1 VLEVVDQSADMRTL
15 VHPSQSFAPGH
26 GELSA
31 GAVVKVSSVTGPLRA
46 GHLASGA
53 TGPGPARQTT
63 TEIRTPGSRPSTR
76 RDRDGRIVPHQEEEG
91 MVDDDWCVYAR
102 IAVGP
107 TEIPVAA
114 ACRGALR
121 SHLQVGVCSTGLNDE
136 RRVLD

>member
-1 VLEVVDQSADMRTL
+1 VKAPGCLEVVDQSADMRTL
-15 VHPSQSFAPGH
+15 VHPSPEFAPGH

-53 TGPGPARQTT
+53 DRAGPGASNHNGDQDAGFSTIDSKRIAPVASSRTRKRKGWSMTT
-63 TEIRTPGSRPSTR
+63 G
-76 RDRDGRIVPHQEEEG
+76 
-91 MVDDDWCVYAR
+91 CVYAR

-114 ACRGALR
+114 AAVVPFGVTCR
-121 SHLQVGVCSTGLNDE
+121 
-136 RRVLD
+136 